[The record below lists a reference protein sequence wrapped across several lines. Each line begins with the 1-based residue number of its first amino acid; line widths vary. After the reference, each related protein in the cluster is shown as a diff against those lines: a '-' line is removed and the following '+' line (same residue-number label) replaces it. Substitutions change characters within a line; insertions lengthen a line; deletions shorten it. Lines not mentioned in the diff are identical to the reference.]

1 MDRIDSLVVE
11 ISLFV
16 VFVGIL
22 VFKKFGCR

>member
-22 VFKKFGCR
+22 VFKKFGYR